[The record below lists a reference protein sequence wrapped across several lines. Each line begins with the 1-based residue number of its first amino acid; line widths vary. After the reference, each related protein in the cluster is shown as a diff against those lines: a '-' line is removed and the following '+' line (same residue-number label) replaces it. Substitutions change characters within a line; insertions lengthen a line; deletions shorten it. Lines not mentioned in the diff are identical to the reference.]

1 MDRTTVRKTKSK
13 RRSRARRPETAD
25 EMVSGRARNEGRCLS
40 DAKGDEMPKMKTHRG
55 SEKRFRRTGTGKL
68 KRNKAG
74 KQHIL
79 TKKRTKRKR
88 PLRQH
93 DLVSDADAGR
103 VKRSL
108 PYL

>member
-1 MDRTTVRKTKSK
+1 
-13 RRSRARRPETAD
+13 
-25 EMVSGRARNEGRCLS
+25 
-40 DAKGDEMPKMKTHRG
+40 MPKMKTHRG
-55 SEKRFRRTGTGKL
+55 SAKRFSLTGTGKL

-88 PLRQH
+88 PMRQH
-93 DLVSDADAGR
+93 ALVSDADAGR
-103 VKRSL
+103 VRRSL